1 MAPDV
6 KDVLTGALPFTY
18 QLIEGEDVRQVEGGG
33 SLTKVCFPIY
43 VNGESLATM
52 MCSPLQLEAL
62 TVGFLYNESVI
73 DSAADI
79 GLLQL
84 NLNKSVADV
93 ILTRDEVKLPRRMIL
108 TTGCGGG
115 LTGMDLSQS
124 YPALESDYVTTPAL
138 IQRLMRQLQGAAR
151 LYNAVRGVHTAVLGD
166 EAGLLVNAEDVGRH
180 NAVDKVAGQ
189 ALLDGIDARDR
200 ILLTSGRI
208 SSEMLGKAR
217 RMLVPVVASRTAPTS
232 ITVELAEAWNICVIG
247 YVRAGRHARLYAWLA
262 AGAGRLKIVSIM
274 SCRRTTTAQ
283 RRSLSADGRP
293 DQNNRDTFYPRSHPI
308 MHETR

>member
-1 MAPDV
+1 MASV
-6 KDVLTGALPFTY
+6 SEALTGSIPYSY
-18 QLIEGEDVRQVEGGG
+18 QQIEGGSVRVVDGGVIDEGLL
-33 SLTKVCFPIY
+33 SIY

-62 TVGFLYNESVI
+62 TVGFLFNEEMI
-73 DSAADI
+73 DSADEI

-84 NLNKSVADV
+84 NLPRSVADV
-93 ILTRDEVKLPRRMIL
+93 ILTRDEVQLPRRMIL

-115 LTGMDLSQS
+115 MTSLELSRS
-124 YPALESDYVTTPAL
+124 YPALETDFMTTPEVIL
-138 IQRLMRQLQGAAR
+138 RLMRQLQGAAR

-166 EAGLLVNAEDVGRH
+166 EVRLLVSAEDVGRH

-189 ALLDGIDARDR
+189 ALLDDLEMRDR

-217 RMLVPVVASRTAPTS
+217 RMGVPIVASRTAPTS

-247 YVRAGRHARLYAWLA
+247 YVRQGGMRVYTCGWRLGLA
-262 AGAGRLKIVSIM
+262 L
-274 SCRRTTTAQ
+274 
-283 RRSLSADGRP
+283 
-293 DQNNRDTFYPRSHPI
+293 
-308 MHETR
+308 